1 MQITLIVLI
10 VVAIF
15 GFLLYNKYI
24 KNRKDNKAEK
34 NLEADNKTP
43 EDSMPD
49 FEKAF
54 FEQTKAG
61 EPYQLFLTLASHQDC
76 AIIRSLLNAENIPTY
91 TEGEHMNNIY
101 GGLTGTGT
109 SVIGIK
115 LYILCKDYDTAYD
128 IVTNY
133 KTDPSGITVH
143 GKIAKA
149 DALF

>member
-61 EPYQLFLTLASHQDC
+61 ELYQLFLTLASQQDC

-143 GKIAKA
+143 NKK
-149 DALF
+149 